1 MEEKNFINIYNLY
14 NKDIYRLSY
23 SYTHNIKDAED
34 ITQKVFIK
42 YYKNSSKVK
51 EEHIKQWLIK
61 TTINECKDLFKN
73 IWNKKVIKTDQEI
86 IIKSTNNKEYL
97 LENLPHKYR
106 IIMHLFYYYGY
117 TTKEI
122 SELTN
127 IKESTI
133 KQRLRRG
140 RLLLK
145 EENYE

>member
-1 MEEKNFINIYNLY
+1 MEEKDFINIYNLY

-42 YYKNSSKVK
+42 YYKNLNKLK

>member
-1 MEEKNFINIYNLY
+1 MKEKDFINIYNLY

-61 TTINECKDLFKN
+61 TTINECKDLFRN

-117 TTKEI
+117 TSKEI

>member
-1 MEEKNFINIYNLY
+1 MEKEYFTKIYDLY

-42 YYKNSSKVK
+42 YYKNIIKVK
-51 EEHIKQWLIK
+51 EEFIKQWLIK
-61 TTINECKDLFKN
+61 TTINECKDLFRN

-86 IIKSTNNKEYL
+86 LIKSTNPTENL

-117 TTKEI
+117 TSKEI

>member
-1 MEEKNFINIYNLY
+1 MEEKDFINIYNLY

-42 YYKNSSKVK
+42 YYKNLSKIK

-61 TTINECKDLFKN
+61 TTINECKDLFRN

-86 IIKSTNNKEYL
+86 IIKSVNNKEYL

-117 TTKEI
+117 TSKEI

>member
-1 MEEKNFINIYNLY
+1 MNNEYFIKIFDLY
-14 NKDIYRLSY
+14 YKDIYRLAY
-23 SYTHNIKDAED
+23 CYTQNKLDAED

-42 YYKNSSKVK
+42 YYKNFNKI
-51 EEHIKQWLIK
+51 EEQHIKQWLIK
-61 TTINECKDLFKN
+61 ITINECKDLFRN

-86 IIKSTNNKEYL
+86 IIKTTNKKEYL
-97 LENLPHKYR
+97 LKNLPHKYR

-117 TTKEI
+117 TSKEI
-122 SELTN
+122 SKLTN

>member
-1 MEEKNFINIYNLY
+1 MEEKDFINIYNLY

-42 YYKNSSKVK
+42 YYKNSSKIK

-61 TTINECKDLFKN
+61 TTINECKDLFRN

-117 TTKEI
+117 TSKEI